1 MKILIIQPWIRL
13 GGAELVSMYLASE
26 LVKSG
31 QDAEIICAFSDLD
44 GRPLD
49 TSNVRLRLP
58 PSHLARILSSNHLLF
73 LLLGPWILLWLVWRH
88 STDTDVL
95 NSHEFPTTWIA
106 VIVGAIRNI
115 PVVWSSYG
123 PPPKFPLSEIRNIG
137 IADWIGWKIASS
149 NLDRLLVRKVAAV
162 HVPSS
167 LTRTQIR
174 ERYSLSPAVIPLG
187 VDSTFYGGG
196 DASNATKRYD
206 LDGKFT
212 LLCVGKLHPQE
223 NQIVCLQVLGELLE
237 EDDSVMLLIA
247 GEGPM
252 LGRLKSLAAEWGLEG
267 YVRFLG
273 HLPSADLRDVY
284 KASTLHLYP
293 PIGESWGLAP
303 FEALSVELPSIVSRD
318 SGAAE
323 IFVRGPYGIVAE
335 PNVADIARSI
345 HGFRKNP
352 RAYASRALAGKEY
365 ISEHL
370 PWEQYGHQALRLMA
384 DVKLNSNEQISQV
397 GAEAR

>member
-13 GGAELVSMYLASE
+13 VGAELVSMYLASE

-44 GRPLD
+44 GMPLD

-58 PSHLARILSSNHLLF
+58 PSYHARILSSNHLLF

-88 STDTDVL
+88 STDADVL

-167 LTRTQIR
+167 LTRTRIR
-174 ERYSLSPAVIPLG
+174 ERYSLSPAVISLG

-212 LLCVGKLHPQE
+212 LLCVGKLHPKE

-237 EDDSVMLLIA
+237 EDDSV
-247 GEGPM
+247 
-252 LGRLKSLAAEWGLEG
+252 
-267 YVRFLG
+267 
-273 HLPSADLRDVY
+273 DVAY
-284 KASTLHLYP
+284 CWRRPDVGSTQI
-293 PIGESWGLAP
+293 IGG
-303 FEALSVELPSIVSRD
+303 
-318 SGAAE
+318 
-323 IFVRGPYGIVAE
+323 
-335 PNVADIARSI
+335 
-345 HGFRKNP
+345 
-352 RAYASRALAGKEY
+352 
-365 ISEHL
+365 
-370 PWEQYGHQALRLMA
+370 
-384 DVKLNSNEQISQV
+384 
-397 GAEAR
+397 